1 MIEIQHVSKSF
12 GGNQVLK
19 DVSLSLEHGQVVA
32 ILGPSGSGKTT
43 FLRSLNFLERA
54 DNGTLR
60 LGDDV
65 YDLHSA
71 NKKQVLEVRRKTGFV
86 FQHYN
91 LFANM
96 TALGNVMEGL
106 VTARKVPKKDAER
119 IAKEALD
126 KVGLSDRY
134 DYYPAQLSGGQQQR
148 VSIARAIATNP
159 EVILFDEPTSALD
172 PELIGEVLA
181 VMQDLAQ
188 SGTTMIV
195 VTHEM
200 GFARNVADK
209 VLFMEGGVVVEEGT
223 PDRIFNHARQER
235 TREFLQRVSG
245 VPAASGIPVATA
257 KAA

>member
-1 MIEIQHVSKSF
+1 MIEIQHVGKSF

-19 DVSLSLEHGQVVA
+19 DVNLSLEHGQVVA

-54 DNGTLR
+54 DSGTLG

-65 YDLHSA
+65 YDLHAAS
-71 NKKQVLEVRRKTGFV
+71 KKQVLEVRRKTGFV
-86 FQHYN
+86 FQYYN

-106 VTARKVPKKDAER
+106 VTARKVPKKQAER
-119 IAKEALD
+119 IAREALD
-126 KVGLSDRY
+126 KVGLADRV

-148 VSIARAIATNP
+148 VSIARAIATTP

-200 GFARNVADK
+200 AFARNVADK

-223 PDRIFNHARQER
+223 PDEIFNHPAQER
-235 TREFLQRVSG
+235 TRQFLQRVSG
-245 VPAASGIPVATA
+245 TTIPATA